1 MRNQVFQFS
10 KVLLLRIFKLTPV
23 VVKISDAVI
32 TFDVVS
38 FEVLLIWAVAGTSV
52 EVVFIF
58 YSTKSEVFSFKISLL
73 TVVVVV
79 ICMLGVFDDVVITLF
94 VDGT

>member
-1 MRNQVFQFS
+1 MSCRSIVTYVGSSSEIKIYFKKKPITELRNQVFQFS

-38 FEVLLIWAVAGTSV
+38 FEVLLI
-52 EVVFIF
+52 
-58 YSTKSEVFSFKISLL
+58 
-73 TVVVVV
+73 
-79 ICMLGVFDDVVITLF
+79 
-94 VDGT
+94 